1 MSPIA
6 GPHAPVNRSK
16 EQRRRTLHDTRSV
29 SVSLTPAGHALFQ
42 STLPF
47 AHEANRKY
55 LEGISKSDVLALRR
69 SLVRIY
75 ANVRRLTGEAG

>member
-1 MSPIA
+1 
-6 GPHAPVNRSK
+6 
-16 EQRRRTLHDTRSV
+16 
-29 SVSLTPAGHALFQ
+29 
-42 STLPF
+42 LPF

-75 ANVRRLTGEAG
+75 ANVRRSTGEAG